1 MNALEPLFHLLRLV
15 LVLLA
20 VEFGTDLTEAP
31 TRHVEVASVS
41 GVSATSATPSR
52 LDNGDRSLPIVSAME
67 LPQEEGFLLVSAHPF
82 VLGTE
87 ILFIES
93 PVFREE
99 ARIFG
104 LRWQNLTTRVLW
116 ESASARGPPTRG

>member
-1 MNALEPLFHLLRLV
+1 MNPLEPLFHLLRLV

-20 VEFGTDLTEAP
+20 VEFGTDLTEPP
-31 TRHVEVASVS
+31 TRHAEVASYS
-41 GVSATSATPSR
+41 GVSVRDATPSR
-52 LDNGDRSLPIVSAME
+52 LDKGDRSLPIVSAME
-67 LPQEEGFLLVSAHPF
+67 LPQEEGFLLVSAQPF

-93 PVFREE
+93 PVFLEE
-99 ARIFG
+99 EHIFG
-104 LRWQNLTTRVLW
+104 LRWQNLTTRALW